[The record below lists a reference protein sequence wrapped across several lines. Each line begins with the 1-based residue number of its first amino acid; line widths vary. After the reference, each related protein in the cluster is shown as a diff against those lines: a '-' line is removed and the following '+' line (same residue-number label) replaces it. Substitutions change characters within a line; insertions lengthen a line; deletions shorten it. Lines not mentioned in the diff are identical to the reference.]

1 MIDTTDNIPDTIV
14 FPHTTLPYLY
24 VEACEKMTAERD
36 RLIAA
41 AAVEHLSL
49 EQYIAKLERNDKR
62 WSIDNSL
69 VTIRYVEVG
78 SDPVKK
84 PHGTRTSLP
93 Y

>member
-1 MIDTTDNIPDTIV
+1 MIDTTNIPDTIV
-14 FPHTTLPYLY
+14 FPHTALSYLY
-24 VEACEKMTAERD
+24 GEACEKLTAERD
-36 RLIAA
+36 RLIVA

-62 WSIDNSL
+62 LTIDNSL
-69 VTIRYVEVG
+69 VTVRYVEVE
-78 SDPVKK
+78 SSPEKK